1 MTRKRKIRFTIATVL
16 ISIALGGAA
25 CNPTPAHQP
34 PGGPAAGIVPK
45 GPGGV

>member
-1 MTRKRKIRFTIATVL
+1 MTRIRKMGFTIATML
-16 ISIALGGAA
+16 ISIAIGGAA

-34 PGGPAAGIVPK
+34 PGGPATGIVPK